1 MPLPRFQKLQTQRRE
16 GILDA
21 ATREFA
27 KHGFDGASYN
37 QIIEEAGIS
46 KGAMYY
52 YFADKDDLF
61 RTVVNETSRRLVEA
75 LQIPT
80 MLPADAATFWNECEV
95 IYGRMLSYLAEHP
108 TQAEMCWSLIRARTQ
123 GTAHEA
129 AIESDK
135 SLMAV
140 TEQLLQL
147 GQQVDAVRTDLP
159 SDMIAIIA
167 FSMLEGMDRW
177 LMTHWEEVQ
186 HDDLSS
192 IARRTVS
199 LMQRVAEPQKGD
211 Q

>member
-1 MPLPRFQKLQTQRRE
+1 MPLPRFQKLEIERRD

-61 RTVVNETSRRLVEA
+61 RTVIDETSRRLVEA
-75 LQIPT
+75 LEIPT
-80 MLPADAATFWNECEV
+80 MLPADAATFWLECEA

-108 TQAEMCWSLIRARTQ
+108 TQAEMCWSLIRARTR

-129 AIESDK
+129 VIESDK
-135 SLMAV
+135 RLMAV

-147 GQQVDAVRTDLP
+147 GQQVGAVRTDLP

-211 Q
+211 R